1 MQRDTNTGDENAQ
14 PVKAPW
20 AQDLGYN
27 VKLTRSYNDNC
38 NVIQEF
44 GKTIIEKQ
52 LVMQM
57 FDPRKKGSK
66 YLCTATHSGNLYN
79 AQ

>member
-14 PVKAPW
+14 PVKASR
-20 AQDLGYN
+20 AQDLGDN
-27 VKLTRSYNDNC
+27 VQLTRSYNDNC
-38 NVIQEF
+38 NVIHGV

-57 FDPRKKGSK
+57 FDRRKKGSINI
-66 YLCTATHSGNLYN
+66 YVRPRIA
-79 AQ
+79 